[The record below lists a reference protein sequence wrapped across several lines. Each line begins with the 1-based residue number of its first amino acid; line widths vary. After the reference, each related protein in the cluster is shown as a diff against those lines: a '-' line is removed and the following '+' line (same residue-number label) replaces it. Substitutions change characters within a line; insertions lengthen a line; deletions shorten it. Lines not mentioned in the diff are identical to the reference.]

1 MILVDVM
8 SAAGID
14 DLKRQK
20 RQLYQTEQR
29 DGIIFAPKTDIDIP
43 IPVNLV
49 DYNLYKNLED
59 KVNRIVLKRNL
70 YENKRINDYNDL

>member
-1 MILVDVM
+1 M

-20 RQLYQTEQR
+20 RHLYQTEQR
-29 DGIIFAPKTDIDIP
+29 DQLIFEPKTNIDIP

-49 DYNLYKNLED
+49 DYNLYKNLEE

-70 YENKRINDYNDL
+70 YENKRMNDYNDV